1 MYRGTTPTNTFR
13 TTVDLS
19 SAEVMYITYGQR
31 GETVVEKEKA
41 DITFDVPQEPGQ
53 IKNKSG
59 SEEEPTIY
67 SFSVKQKNITGAIMR
82 QKTPMQLKT
91 FPMLFLPRWRSRNRQ
106 KPPRFLWRAEINRL
120 NRTKEKFY
128 QK

>member
-67 SFSVKQKNITGAIMR
+67 SFSVNLTQEETLRFSGTDVYIQVRARFPGETAIASKVI
-82 QKTPMQLKT
+82 KTTVQMILKDGV
-91 FPMLFLPRWRSRNRQ
+91 
-106 KPPRFLWRAEINRL
+106 I
-120 NRTKEKFY
+120 
-128 QK
+128 